1 MMMPKNAKDKKEKKS
16 MPLTIMVAVGKP
28 SKAMPM
34 RGSRTA
40 KSQASKAKKA
50 K

>member
-1 MMMPKNAKDKKEKKS
+1 MMMPKKEKKP
-16 MPLTIMVAVGKP
+16 MPITVMVAVGKP
-28 SKAMPM
+28 SKAMPV

-40 KSQASKAKKA
+40 KSKASKAKKA

>member
-1 MMMPKNAKDKKEKKS
+1 MMMPKNAKDKKDKKA

-28 SKAMPM
+28 SKAMPL

-40 KSQASKAKKA
+40 KSQASKAKK

>member
-1 MMMPKNAKDKKEKKS
+1 MMMPKNAKDKKEKRS

-40 KSQASKAKKA
+40 KSQASKAKK

>member
-1 MMMPKNAKDKKEKKS
+1 MMMPKDKKEKKS
-16 MPLTIMVAVGKP
+16 MPITVMVAVGKP
-28 SKAMPM
+28 SMPV

-40 KSQASKAKKA
+40 KSNASKAKKG

>member
-1 MMMPKNAKDKKEKKS
+1 MMMPKDKKEKKS
-16 MPLTIMVAVGKP
+16 MPITVMVAVGKP
-28 SKAMPM
+28 SKAV

-40 KSQASKAKKA
+40 KSKASKAKKG

>member
-1 MMMPKNAKDKKEKKS
+1 MMMPKDKKEKKS
-16 MPLTIMVAVGKP
+16 MPITVMVAVGKP
-28 SKAMPM
+28 SKAMPL

>member
-1 MMMPKNAKDKKEKKS
+1 MMMPKDKKEKKS
-16 MPLTIMVAVGKP
+16 MPITVMVAVGKP
-28 SKAMPM
+28 SMPV

-40 KSQASKAKKA
+40 KSKASKAKKA

>member
-40 KSQASKAKKA
+40 KSQASKAKK